1 MAAAQQPVE
10 IGGVTVNPGDVV
22 IAEFDGV
29 LVVPRADAERVLL
42 QAEEIVSAEG
52 RVRADM
58 RAGVSP
64 LEGLQ
69 KHGHI

>member
-1 MAAAQQPVE
+1 MH
-10 IGGVTVNPGDVV
+10 PGDVV

-29 LVVPRADAERVLL
+29 LVVPEADAERVLVK
-42 QAEEIVSAEG
+42 AEEIVSAET